1 MTLVQVIIGFLM
13 LRRNSLP
20 HVNEMNHSTLREFSL
35 FDNQPDELV
44 RCLLAEDRRVL
55 LMGSP
60 GIGKSYLAGQLARL
74 LAQAGRPC
82 CCLNTDPGSPAFGV
96 PGAVALGIW
105 ESLQWRVVAMEALC
119 TLDAGRFRLPL
130 VAAVQR
136 LAAQA
141 PATTL
146 LVDAPGAVR
155 GVTGSELMQGLLAA
169 TAADLILV
177 VVRDGAAVPLYDEL
191 RAHSAEVVL
200 VRAASLAQRPGK
212 KARARTRT
220 AAWDAYLHNPVE
232 QTIALQT
239 LRIIGTPPPVTVPS
253 AWVGRQVALSDSA
266 GIQVLGEVKTMVG
279 DRLRLMLPRPLQAP
293 RVLLIRDAQRSPSGS
308 METAA
313 VYAAEPLVYLPPPDV
328 TPFARAVAAGGPWV
342 TGEVGSLSV
351 ILVNGVFGDPLLYV
365 RLRHQR
371 RNLLFDLGASV
382 RLAARVA
389 HHVTDVFI
397 SHAHLDHIGGFF
409 WLLRARIGEFPACR
423 LYGPPGL
430 SQHIEALIQG
440 ILWDR
445 IADRGPCFEIAE
457 LHDRRLLRYTIQVG
471 QGGLK
476 FCGEEVV
483 MDAVIRK
490 ESGFQVRAVTLDHGT
505 PVLAYAFEP
514 VQQINIRKD
523 RLQARRWESGPW
535 LTELKQRL
543 LAGEYEAAICLPDG
557 SCVAAGVLADE
568 LTLILPGRKL
578 VYATDFADTP
588 QNRERLVNLAQ
599 GAHTF
604 FCEATFL
611 EADAELAA
619 RTGHL
624 TTRACGEIASA
635 AAVTRLVPF
644 HFSLRNSDQPDR
656 VYDEIRAACPQVALP
671 KHMQVFTMTLPADNG
686 SRGVCI

>member
-1 MTLVQVIIGFLM
+1 M
-13 LRRNSLP
+13 LGRNGLLY
-20 HVNEMNHSTLREFSL
+20 VNEMNHSMRREFSW
-35 FDNQPDELV
+35 FDNQPDELI
-44 RCLLAEDRRVL
+44 RRLLADDRRVL

-60 GIGKSYLAGQLARL
+60 GIGKSCLAAQLARL
-74 LAQAGRPC
+74 LAQGGRPC
-82 CCLNTDPGSPAFGV
+82 SCLSADPGSPAFGV
-96 PGAVALGIW
+96 PGAVTLGIW
-105 ESLQWRVVAMEALC
+105 DSLRWRVVAAEALC

-136 LAAQA
+136 LAAQV
-141 PATTL
+141 PAMTL

-177 VVRDGAAVPLYDEL
+177 LARDEASVPLHDEL
-191 RAHSAEVVL
+191 RAQSAEVAL

-220 AAWDAYLHNPVE
+220 AAWDAYLHKPVE
-232 QTIALQT
+232 QTLTLPTLQ
-239 LRIIGTPPPVTVPS
+239 IVGTPPPLTVPS
-253 AWVGRQVALSDSA
+253 AWIGRQVALSDST
-266 GIQVLGEVKTMVG
+266 GVQVLGEVRAMTG
-279 DRLRLMLPRPLQAP
+279 QSLRLMLPRPLHAP
-293 RVLLIRDAQRSPSGS
+293 RVLLVRDAQRSLSGS
-308 METAA
+308 LETAA
-313 VYAAEPLVYLPPPDV
+313 VYAAEPLDYLPPPDV
-328 TPFARAVAAGGPWV
+328 TPFARMVAAGGPWV
-342 TGEVGSLSV
+342 TGEVGGLSV

-389 HHVTDVFI
+389 HLVTDVFI
-397 SHAHLDHIGGFF
+397 SHTHLDHIGGFF
-409 WLLRARIGEFPACR
+409 WLLRARIGEFPPCR

-430 SQHIEALIQG
+430 AQHIEALIRG

-445 IADRGPCFEIAE
+445 VAERGPFFEIAE
-457 LHDRRLLRYTIQVG
+457 LHDRRLRHYAIQAG

-476 FCGEEVV
+476 FCGEEEA
-483 MDAVIRK
+483 MGSVIRQ
-490 ESGFQVRAVTLDHGT
+490 EHGFRVRAVTLDHHT

-514 VQQINIRKD
+514 AQQINIRKD
-523 RLQARRWESGPW
+523 RLQARRWTPGPW

-543 LAGEYEAAICLPDG
+543 MAREYETDIHLPDG
-557 SCVAAGVLADE
+557 SCIAAGVLADD
-568 LTLILPGRKL
+568 LTLIQPGKKL
-578 VYATDFADTP
+578 VYATDFADTS
-588 QNRERLVNLAQ
+588 QNRERLVHLAQ

-604 FCEATFL
+604 FCEASFV
-611 EADAELAA
+611 EADAALAA

-644 HFSLRNSDQPDR
+644 HFSLRNRDEPDT

-671 KHMQVFTMTLPADNG
+671 RHMRVFATTLPTDK
-686 SRGVCI
+686 

>member
-1 MTLVQVIIGFLM
+1 
-13 LRRNSLP
+13 
-20 HVNEMNHSTLREFSL
+20 MNHSTQQEFSR

-44 RCLLAEDRRVL
+44 KCLLAQERRVL
-55 LMGSP
+55 LMGPP
-60 GIGKSYLAGQLARL
+60 GIGKSYLVGQLARV

-82 CCLNTDPGSPAFGV
+82 SCLSADPGSPAFGV
-96 PGAVALGIW
+96 PGAVSLGIF
-105 ESLQWRVVAMEALC
+105 ESSQWRVVAMEALC

-136 LAAQA
+136 LVAQA
-141 PATTL
+141 PATML

-191 RAHSAEVVL
+191 RAQSAEVVL
-200 VRAASLAQRPGK
+200 VRAASLALAPGK
-212 KARARTRT
+212 KARARKRT
-220 AAWDAYLHNPVE
+220 DAWNAYLHSPT
-232 QTIALQT
+232 QQAIALQQ
-239 LRIIGTPPPVTVPS
+239 LRIIGTPPPLTVPS
-253 AWVGRQVALSDSA
+253 AWAGRQVALSDTA
-266 GIQVLGEVKTMVG
+266 GVQVLGEVQALVG
-279 DRLRLMLPRPLQAP
+279 DNLQLILPRSLQTP
-293 RVLLIRDAQRSPSGS
+293 CVLLIRDAQRSLSGS
-308 METAA
+308 LKTAA
-313 VYAAEPLVYLPPPDV
+313 VYAAEPLEYLPPPDV
-328 TPFARAVAAGGPWV
+328 TPFARVVAAGGPWV
-342 TGEVGSLSV
+342 TGEVGNLSV

-365 RLRHQR
+365 RLRHQGR
-371 RNLLFDLGASV
+371 CLLFDLGASV
-382 RLAARVA
+382 RLAARIA

-397 SHAHLDHIGGFF
+397 THAHLDHIGGFF
-409 WLLRARIGEFPACR
+409 WLLRARIGEFPLCR

-430 SQHIEALIQG
+430 SQHIEALING

-445 IADRGPCFEIAE
+445 IEDRGPRFEIVE
-457 LHDRRLLRYTIQVG
+457 LHDQRLRRYTIQVG
-471 QGGLK
+471 QGGLQ
-476 FCGEEVV
+476 FCGEEPV
-483 MDAVIRK
+483 MDGVIRK
-490 ESGFQVRAVTLDHGT
+490 EAGFRIRAVTLDHGT

-523 RLQARRWESGPW
+523 RLQARRWAAGPW

-543 LAGEYEAAICLPDG
+543 LAGESAADIRLPDG
-557 SCVAAGVLADE
+557 NCIAAGVLANE
-568 LTLILPGRKL
+568 LALTLPGRKL

-588 QNRERLVNLAQ
+588 QNRERLAMLAQ

-611 EADAELAA
+611 EADADRAA

-656 VYDEIRAACPQVALP
+656 VYDEIKAACPQVAVP
-671 KHMQVFTMTLPADNG
+671 KRMQVFNMSLPDESHSDRPRLSGGLN
-686 SRGVCI
+686 SLW